1 MLLCR
6 EVFQP
11 ALTGIL
17 QYTDVNALLR
27 ICHTDYMKK
36 KKKLN
41 ASSTGKYN
49 KESLLEARYST
60 PCEVLTQAGKRPL
73 WVLLPKTGVRD

>member
-1 MLLCR
+1 MHHTVLLCR

-17 QYTDVNALLR
+17 QYTDVNALLK

-49 KESLLEARYST
+49 KESLLEARYS
-60 PCEVLTQAGKRPL
+60 L
-73 WVLLPKTGVRD
+73 WSVNTGWQKASLGIAS